1 VARVLAYSRSTR
13 DDPPEKGEI
22 ETLNYGYPIKPL
34 NPARNNIVMNIS
46 LGQEQQEFI
55 QTQVQAGVYNNPDD
69 LINEAIALLA
79 EKHRKLSELKQMIAI
94 GTEQIQRGE
103 VTDGEVVFD
112 QLQAKYG
119 FAPEPTS

>member
-1 VARVLAYSRSTR
+1 
-13 DDPPEKGEI
+13 
-22 ETLNYGYPIKPL
+22 
-34 NPARNNIVMNIS
+34 
-46 LGQEQQEFI
+46 
-55 QTQVQAGVYNNPDD
+55 
-69 LINEAIALLA
+69 
-79 EKHRKLSELKQMIAI
+79 MIAI